1 MFAGLQPQLVA
12 DGRQT
17 VHVVIG
23 RGAQVVAAL
32 DVDDGARRAAG
43 GQLLH
48 AAGSEAR
55 QVGDTLGHH
64 VLPLADRAPRADDSR
79 HGAASGGTSPGCR
92 ATAG

>member
-1 MFAGLQPQLVA
+1 M
-12 DGRQT
+12 
-17 VHVVIG
+17 
-23 RGAQVVAAL
+23 AAL
-32 DVDDGARRAAG
+32 DVDDGAGRTAR

-55 QVGDTLGHH
+55 QVGHTLGHH

-79 HGAASGGTSPGCR
+79 HGAVSGGPSPGCR